1 MQALSCTNPDDMN
14 YKELVD
20 RARYFKK
27 DKEGHK
33 IMSEIMEIVNH
44 EKIEVAER
52 MPERGKLTKEEIAE
66 DLDLP
71 LSVVEN
77 LANDL
82 QLA

>member
-1 MQALSCTNPDDMN
+1 MS
-14 YKELVD
+14 
-20 RARYFKK
+20 
-27 DKEGHK
+27 K
-33 IMSEIMEIVNH
+33 IMEEIINH

-52 MPERGKLTKEEIAE
+52 MLERGKLTKEEIAE